1 MQIFRLFP
9 CCSLF
14 QNSDEALVM
23 IRPPHGSN
31 AGEVWE
37 TLAEII
43 QLLGKI
49 SSILS
54 GAYINKGGPL
64 YVGGLPLECP
74 SQC

>member
-1 MQIFRLFP
+1 
-9 CCSLF
+9 
-14 QNSDEALVM
+14 M

-37 TLAEII
+37 TLAEKVSRK